1 MLLVIL
7 KMEEHQRRERRRVR
21 KTRATRKTIIAILAI
36 NTQLAIL
43 RAVTSATNIAPPTTT
58 TTTIGIVV
66 ATLLAA
72 LHDARDELFAEA
84 SCASRLSYD
93 LY

>member
-1 MLLVIL
+1 MIALHS
-7 KMEEHQRRERRRVR
+7 EHWTFLHDGVV
-21 KTRATRKTIIAILAI
+21 AD
-36 NTQLAIL
+36 
-43 RAVTSATNIAPPTTT
+43 RAVLLALGWNGLHVLLLGCGVYLYFQVPALA
-58 TTTIGIVV
+58 